1 MEAREAVSSPH
12 GVKFP
17 CKSVIFVWGKI
28 KPASGGVQLK
38 QSTGSVLAQGPG
50 ATLSIT
56 RKIEEGHHRVG
67 GTIEFC
73 RKEKEGLGRWAG
85 ELSVNCASV
94 RTTEKPGKVA
104 CARKIPGVH
113 GPATPAES
121 SSTKFRERR
130 CLRNEEVESKE
141 DACYHPPASTHTHT
155 RHTPGAHTC
164 IGQRHTQ
171 EKAISPLGSVAKT
184 QQVCEHRKRA
194 GVFFSFPRT

>member
-130 CLRNEEVESKE
+130 CLRKRGGGEQRRRLLSSSSL
-141 DACYHPPASTHTHT
+141 HTHTHT
-155 RHTPGAHTC
+155 PHAWSTHMHRTET
-164 IGQRHTQ
+164 HTQ
-171 EKAISPLGSVAKT
+171 EKAISPPG
-184 QQVCEHRKRA
+184 VC
-194 GVFFSFPRT
+194 G